1 MNINGIVKLNTG
13 ELIGNRVF
21 ISKLKTARKIKVY
34 ENRPQ
39 IDIEVTINENEK
51 FILEPHHNTEIYD
64 QLYISWEN
72 IMENH
77 MNEFSN
83 LERLVIE
90 SRNPYEWTWD
100 LNVDLPPSL
109 TYLSIPIIPTV
120 NRMTN
125 RMTGVTTLEI
135 NANLVTNDDDEYDI
149 NRYDEYSNITTLK
162 IHIHEDNVE
171 ESEKLTRLSANLK
184 TKFTKLQRLI
194 LWDMETDEP
203 IVVV

>member
-34 ENRPQ
+34 ENRPH

-51 FILEPHHNTEIYD
+51 FILEPHPKPEIYD
-64 QLYISWEN
+64 QLYISWDN

-90 SRNPYEWTWD
+90 SRNPYE
-100 LNVDLPPSL
+100 
-109 TYLSIPIIPTV
+109 
-120 NRMTN
+120 
-125 RMTGVTTLEI
+125 
-135 NANLVTNDDDEYDI
+135 
-149 NRYDEYSNITTLK
+149 
-162 IHIHEDNVE
+162 
-171 ESEKLTRLSANLK
+171 
-184 TKFTKLQRLI
+184 
-194 LWDMETDEP
+194 
-203 IVVV
+203 